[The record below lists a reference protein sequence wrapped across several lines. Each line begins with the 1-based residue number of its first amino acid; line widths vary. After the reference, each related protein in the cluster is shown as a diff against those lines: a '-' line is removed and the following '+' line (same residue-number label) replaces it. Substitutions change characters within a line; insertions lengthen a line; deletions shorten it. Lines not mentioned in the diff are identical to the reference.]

1 MTALALVD
9 GAVVAAED
17 AKISIL
23 DWGFLRSDACQDTV
37 SVWSGQFF
45 RLADHI
51 ARFRRSCGLLRLE
64 IPYDDAGLTA
74 ALGGLV
80 AASGLREAYVQMLVT
95 RGRPAPGSRDPR
107 SCRNRFFAFCLPY
120 VWISPKDG
128 PGLRLKVSD
137 RPRIDSASVS
147 SEIKNYHW
155 IDFELGLF
163 EAFEADCDSV
173 VLTDG
178 AGHLTEGPGFNLFA
192 VVDGTLISP
201 DRNVLPGV
209 TRRTVIELAEELQL
223 TARLAPLTAADL
235 ARATE
240 VFATSTAG
248 GIMAVRSVDGRA
260 VADGTPG
267 PITRRLA
274 ELYWSRRAQGW
285 HGTPVP
291 YPAAED

>member
-9 GAVVAAED
+9 GAVVPVED

-37 SVWSGQFF
+37 SVWGGQFF

-51 ARFRRSCGLLRLE
+51 ARFRRSCGLLRLQ

-74 ALGGLV
+74 ALCDLV
-80 AASGLREAYVQMLVT
+80 GQSGLREAYVQMLVT
-95 RGRPAPGSRDPR
+95 RGRPAAGSRDPR
-107 SCRNRFFAFCLPY
+107 SCTNRFHAFCLPY
-120 VWISPKDG
+120 VWIAPKDG

-137 RPRIDSASVS
+137 RPRIDTASVS
-147 SEIKNYHW
+147 SDIKNYHW

-163 EAFEADCDSV
+163 EAFEDDCDSV

-178 AGHLTEGPGFNLFA
+178 EGHITEGPGFNLFA
-192 VVDGTLISP
+192 VIDGQLVSP

-209 TRRTVIELAEELQL
+209 TRRTVMELAEELQVV
-223 TARLAPLTAADL
+223 ARLAPLGRADL
-235 ARATE
+235 LRADE

-248 GIMAVRSVDGRA
+248 GIMAVRSVDGQA
-260 VADGTPG
+260 IGSGGPG
-267 PITRRLA
+267 RITRRLS
-274 ELYWSRRAQGW
+274 ELYWTRRAAGW
-285 HGTPVP
+285 HGTPVT
-291 YPAAED
+291 YSDSED